1 MGHALEQQA
10 LAVMVPEKLLIVPV
24 CFALL
29 MSTAS
34 AAAETASCKILPCP
48 PVCKDAAKATLISSV
63 STPSIVLPRN
73 GAYKLCSPDKACL
86 EANRKCRASIA
97 RQQKQLD
104 AALANT
110 LKEFT
115 TGADDRASNG
125 ASKPSAAPLKI
136 KKKIKKKPEDMQPG
150 SFHMMQTESPT
161 RGPQEAWLRASG
173 HTDRGSGHTSSNNGC
188 KDVANECSRVHHCDG
203 CITNYNAMEMHLKPK
218 DECQETCAR
227 ICAEEGRPQAFG
239 NCGADK
245 MKANDLVKGSM
256 ASGRYDMPGMEADT
270 VSPSWSTPSQDMQP
284 GSMNMP
290 TPSQDM
296 QPGSMNMGWME
307 DGGTVSPSRPTPSQD
322 MQPGSMN
329 MPTPSDPAGSMPY
342 SMNMPGMEAPS
353 DPPGTWWHG
362 DMLDLRDDVGT

>member
-1 MGHALEQQA
+1 MGTRIGATSFGRHGARKALDR
-10 LAVMVPEKLLIVPV
+10 PV

-34 AAAETASCKILPCP
+34 AATETSSCKILPCP

-110 LKEFT
+110 LKDFT

-125 ASKPSAAPLKI
+125 ASKTSAASFKI
-136 KKKIKKKPEDMQPG
+136 KTMPGMYGPEDMQPPQDMQPG
-150 SFHMMQTESPT
+150 NNLMQTESPT

-173 HTDRGSGHTSSNNGC
+173 HTDRGSGHGSSNNGC
-188 KDVANECSRVHHCDG
+188 KDVANECSRVHHCNG

-256 ASGRYDMPGMEADT
+256 VSGRYDMPGMEADT
-270 VSPSWSTPSQDMQP
+270 VSPSW
-284 GSMNMP
+284 P

-296 QPGSMNMGWME
+296 QPGSMNMWTE
-307 DGGTVSPSRPTPSQD
+307 DGGTVSPSWPTPSQD

-329 MPTPSDPAGSMPY
+329 T
-342 SMNMPGMEAPS
+342 
-353 DPPGTWWHG
+353 
-362 DMLDLRDDVGT
+362 

>member
-1 MGHALEQQA
+1 MG
-10 LAVMVPEKLLIVPV
+10 V

-110 LKEFT
+110 LKDFT

-125 ASKPSAAPLKI
+125 ASKTSAASFKI
-136 KKKIKKKPEDMQPG
+136 KTMPGMYRPEDMQPPQDMQPG
-150 SFHMMQTESPT
+150 SYLMQTESPT

-245 MKANDLVKGSM
+245 MKANDLVN
-256 ASGRYDMPGMEADT
+256 T
-270 VSPSWSTPSQDMQP
+270 
-284 GSMNMP
+284 NM
-290 TPSQDM
+290 
-296 QPGSMNMGWME
+296 WME
-307 DGGTVSPSRPTPSQD
+307 DGGTVSPSWPTPSQD

-342 SMNMPGMEAPS
+342 SMPY
-353 DPPGTWWHG
+353 G